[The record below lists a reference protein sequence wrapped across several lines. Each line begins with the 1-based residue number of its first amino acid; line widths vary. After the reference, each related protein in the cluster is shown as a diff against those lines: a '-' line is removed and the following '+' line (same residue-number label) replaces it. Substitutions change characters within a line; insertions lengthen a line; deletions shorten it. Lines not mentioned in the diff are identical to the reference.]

1 MTEAL
6 EFTIFTKANGP
17 LTKRICLTA
26 DGSVKSDGSACVM
39 SRGIAR
45 RIQISNLQA
54 LASLIERMRS
64 DQAIA
69 LGALRTDLPNKV
81 QVVTK
86 GQLNGQPG
94 VIART
99 GADIMFRNEK
109 PSLAL
114 LDFDLKGMPPEVAAE
129 IQRRGGFWAAL
140 VSVLPTLRSV
150 GYVSRRSTSA
160 GLFRSDTGEKL
171 RGSGGLHA
179 YLAVQDGGD
188 GERFLKALHERCWL
202 AGFGWLMV
210 GAGGQ
215 LLERSIV
222 DRMVGAP
229 ERLVFEGAP
238 ILDPPLEQDRASR
251 RPIPVDGEALDT
263 VAACPPLTIVETSKL
278 RQLKAKEAHRLGPE
292 SVKVRTVFV
301 AAQAKRFAER
311 TGMSEQAAAQEIA
324 RQCEGLLLPD
334 VDLPFD
340 DDDFAGCTVRDV
352 LADPARFEGATLA
365 DPLEGFEYGTCKAR
379 VMRRADGTP
388 WINSF
393 AHGRAV
399 YELKHNAGTVR
410 AAMDQAADDAVVK
423 TFVKLAL
430 AADLCAAEIEELRN
444 EAAKRA
450 GVGKRTISNMLKTE
464 QQQRTA
470 KRKEQECESQLAERL
485 DPRPRINVP
494 DNDAPWLPQMDVL
507 NEVVRG
513 STAAYPPARDIDGV
527 AAVDCQIAAPE
538 THAFTS
544 EGANGK
550 A

>member
-17 LTKRICLTA
+17 LTKHICLTA

-39 SRGIAR
+39 SRGIAQ

-109 PSLAL
+109 PALAL

-140 VSVLPTLRSV
+140 VSVLPALRSV

-251 RPIPVDGEALDT
+251 RPIPVDGETLDT
-263 VAACPPLTIVETSKL
+263 VATCPPLSIIESGKL
-278 RQLKAKEAHRLGPE
+278 RALKAKEAHRLAPQ
-292 SVKVRTVFV
+292 SAKARAAFII
-301 AAQAKRFAER
+301 AQAKRVAAR
-311 TGMSEQAAAQEIA
+311 TGMSEQVAAEEIA
-324 RQCEGLLLPD
+324 RQCEGVLRPD
-334 VDLPFD
+334 LELPFD
-340 DDDFAGCTVRDV
+340 DDDLAGCTVGDV
-352 LADPARFEGATLA
+352 LADPERFEGATLA
-365 DPLEGFEYGTCKAR
+365 DPLEGVDYGTCKAR
-379 VMRRADGTP
+379 IMRRADGTL

-393 AHGRAV
+393 AHGRTT
-399 YELKHNAGTVR
+399 YQLKHNASTVR

-430 AADLCAAEIEELRN
+430 VADLTGQEIEELRN
-444 EAAKRA
+444 EAAKRSRL
-450 GVGKRTISNMLKTE
+450 GKRTISNMLKSALAARAQE
-464 QQQRTA
+464 RRQQ
-470 KRKEQECESQLAERL
+470 ELECRLAERD
-485 DPRPRINVP
+485 DPRPQINVP
-494 DNDAPWLPQMDVL
+494 DNDAPWLPVMDAL
-507 NEVVRG
+507 NEVIG
-513 STAAYPPARDIDGV
+513 ASTAA
-527 AAVDCQIAAPE
+527 
-538 THAFTS
+538 
-544 EGANGK
+544 
-550 A
+550 